1 MNAADYRDADGW
13 VTSHDLARVIPRPA
27 RDAARVMRHRVG
39 IVPKIRERK
48 VTRYRLTDD
57 QWQAVID
64 YGVELEVIGK
74 ATSKGWHASASTC
87 SDGEHPIRL
96 WYKVDPQGYPVAW
109 QWREDSDREWV
120 APSVLTMREA
130 TDQLVG
136 DHPVA
141 LIFRRK
147 YAEQIRSL

>member
-1 MNAADYRDADGW
+1 MISADYRDAEGW
-13 VTSHDLARVIPRPA
+13 VSSRDIARVIPRVP

-39 IVPKIRERK
+39 NVPKVRGTNQ
-48 VTRYRLTDD
+48 TRYLLTDE
-57 QWQAVID
+57 QWQAVVD
-64 YGVELEVIGK
+64 YGVELALIGK
-74 ATSKGWHASASTC
+74 AASKGWQASASTC
-87 SDGEHPIRL
+87 EDGEHPIRL

-141 LIFRRK
+141 LVFRRK